1 MNCKRSINNHYLY
14 CLLIGVSLI
23 LLKPVTLHAEPLQNN
38 TITGT
43 VVSATDGEPLIGVSI
58 FVKGTNNGTVT
69 DIDGNYSIN
78 VNTGQT
84 LVFSYIGFISQEV
97 TVRGINCNRLWRTGK
112 EIIYR
117 GNHSG
122 KRRRTE

>member
-1 MNCKRSINNHYLY
+1 MINMNCKRSINNRYLY
-14 CLLIGVSLI
+14 CFLIGVSLI

-97 TVRGINCNRLWRTGK
+97 TVRENVINV
-112 EIIYR
+112 
-117 GNHSG
+117 S
-122 KRRRTE
+122 